1 MSITQSTFGI
11 DQIGRPMTL
20 YTMKNKA
27 GAEVSVLDYG
37 GHIVSVKMPDKNG
50 EMADVV
56 LGFDDLSTYEG
67 NHSSIGATI
76 GRYANRI
83 GKSRFTLNGQEYT
96 LFPND
101 HGNSLHGGRE
111 NFQFKWFK
119 AETLESE
126 DEDAVLMTYVAH
138 DGEEGY
144 PGKLRLQVTFA
155 LDQANTLTIR
165 YLAETDKDT
174 VVNFTNHSYFNLAGK
189 GDILHQKIRINAPE
203 ITETDDLLI
212 PTGRFQKVEGT
223 PLDLQKETTVAAGL
237 ACRANCHEIDNVD
250 GYDFNYCVPGEGVR
264 EMAVLYDENSGRRMR
279 VLSDQ
284 PGIQLYTGQGLDITG
299 HGGMHY
305 GKFAGLALET
315 QHYADSPNHDNF
327 PSTVLHPG
335 ETFKSTT
342 MYAFDVVK

>member
-1 MSITQSTFGI
+1 MSITQKPFGI

-20 YTMKNKA
+20 YTMTNKN

-37 GHIVSVKMPDKNG
+37 GHIVSVKMPDRKG
-50 EMADVV
+50 ETADVV
-56 LGFDDLSTYEG
+56 LGFDELSVYEG
-67 NHSSIGATI
+67 NHASIGATI

-83 GKSRFTLNGQEYT
+83 GNARFTLNGQEYT

-119 AETLESE
+119 AETLETE
-126 DEDAVLMTYVAH
+126 NEDAVLMTYVAH

-155 LDQANTLTIR
+155 LDSRNTLTIR

-189 GDILHQKIRINAPE
+189 GDILHQTIRINAPE

-223 PLDLQKETTVAAGL
+223 PLDLRKDTTVAAGL
-237 ACRANCHEIDNVD
+237 ARRADCHEIDNVN

-264 EMAVLYDENSGRRMR
+264 EMAVLYDEDSGRRMR

-284 PGIQLYTGQGLDITG
+284 PGIQLYTGQGLNITG
-299 HGGMHY
+299 HGGAHY
-305 GKFAGLALET
+305 GSFAGLALET
-315 QHYADSPNHDNF
+315 QHYADSPNHENF

-335 ETFKSTT
+335 EAFQSVT
-342 MYAFDVVK
+342 MYAFDVL